1 MTAGSRTRT
10 RSATYLTED
19 IVINILLWLPIA
31 SCIARF
37 RCVCRS
43 WRTLLSDPNFV
54 RKILFSQKSDDQKS
68 MQILF
73 SGARDSSDQ
82 YYVPPL
88 SYSVYSFETLQPIV
102 GDLVSTLIQANG
114 YSVVEGCCD
123 GIFCIKE
130 TTRNSN
136 GDFVHNILLW
146 NPATSETKIIP
157 ACPFHPSHSSDIAL
171 SLRVDRIGFGYDP
184 KTSDYKVVRVMV
196 FEEGITDDD
205 DSYDYD
211 SSQFYHGPLPLVFT
225 EVYSLKNNSW
235 KTLDVTQNVVSQN
248 THESFVDE
256 TKYLHQQFDISR
268 NEKCYWFRE
277 ESPGILAI
285 VSFDMSTEVFELVAF
300 PQPVGLAHHDV
311 DDPSNNTNS
320 TMYHKDS
327 WYIKSGF
334 MLKNEVF
341 IAAFTTRCGSCSR
354 DTRPDD
360 EIWVMLKYGVGESW
374 MKLSTLPQPYY
385 IEHLD
390 VWKDGTYICSS
401 YGDMSICD
409 IVTGE
414 TIREHIQ
421 IQGTVNWDQANIFTP
436 TQVSMSRLVN
446 SS

>member
-225 EVYSLKNNSW
+225 EVTNTISLI
-235 KTLDVTQNVVSQN
+235 
-248 THESFVDE
+248 SFI
-256 TKYLHQQFDISR
+256 YFLQF
-268 NEKCYWFRE
+268 
-277 ESPGILAI
+277 
-285 VSFDMSTEVFELVAF
+285 
-300 PQPVGLAHHDV
+300 QP
-311 DDPSNNTNS
+311 
-320 TMYHKDS
+320 
-327 WYIKSGF
+327 
-334 MLKNEVF
+334 
-341 IAAFTTRCGSCSR
+341 
-354 DTRPDD
+354 
-360 EIWVMLKYGVGESW
+360 
-374 MKLSTLPQPYY
+374 
-385 IEHLD
+385 
-390 VWKDGTYICSS
+390 
-401 YGDMSICD
+401 
-409 IVTGE
+409 
-414 TIREHIQ
+414 
-421 IQGTVNWDQANIFTP
+421 
-436 TQVSMSRLVN
+436 
-446 SS
+446 